1 MTWPPRTILAV
12 SVVVVLI
19 LLLLAVTFL
28 PWHRQLPLSRA
39 GRRIAVACVAIFLLV
54 LIAWVLL
61 LPVYWD

>member
-19 LLLLAVTFL
+19 VLVLGATFL
-28 PWHRQLPLSRA
+28 PWYRRLPLSRA
-39 GRRIAVACVAIFLLV
+39 GRRVAVACVITVLLV
-54 LIAWVLL
+54 LIATVFF